1 LRGIIDRVPN
11 FSTSGPKV
19 VEAILNLPIPFD
31 IYVSPAGGR
40 DTRGEAWKVLK
51 GAPSREVRQKR
62 VFISHPF
69 PCRVGE
75 FSLFCSYGLC
85 KLGFVKIKRL
95 RKSLQRIVIN

>member
-40 DTRGEAWKVLK
+40 DTGGEAWEVLK
-51 GAPSREVRQKR
+51 EASSREVRQKR

-69 PCRVGE
+69 LARLVSSVSFVVTDYANWDLSKSKDYE
-75 FSLFCSYGLC
+75 SLCS
-85 KLGFVKIKRL
+85 V
-95 RKSLQRIVIN
+95 